1 MDFIKNVELIK
12 KIESDYYTNTK
23 SYIKTIIDLLPNGV
37 ITEEEKDA
45 VKMLYNYFMHK
56 ADEKK
61 RNEIK
66 YISAAFC
73 NKLNEMSD
81 AEILLM
87 VNYFYSYFIRNM
99 IYDFVNRDKLFDVM
113 NESIKVIVGFYSAYQ
128 SICFDNSGEVNI
140 TVGSY
145 R

>member
-56 ADEKK
+56 ADDNK

-66 YISAAFC
+66 
-73 NKLNEMSD
+73 
-81 AEILLM
+81 
-87 VNYFYSYFIRNM
+87 
-99 IYDFVNRDKLFDVM
+99 
-113 NESIKVIVGFYSAYQ
+113 
-128 SICFDNSGEVNI
+128 
-140 TVGSY
+140 
-145 R
+145 